1 MKFYKIILFGSL
13 ILSIYSS
20 TLCGDEEATGSS
32 AKDCQKYETDD
43 EYPYCCFLKGTYEGT
58 SYETCASLTKQ
69 EYDNIKNTIK
79 SYEDEDDLDVKK
91 LDCKSFYLELSIL
104 SFILLLL

>member
-1 MKFYKIILFGSL
+1 MKFYKIILFVSL

-20 TLCGDEEATGSS
+20 TLCSDDEATGSS
-32 AKDCQKYETDD
+32 AKDCEKYEKDD
-43 EYPYCCFLKGTYEGT
+43 GFPYCCFLKGTDEGK
-58 SYETCASLTKQ
+58 SVETCISLTKQ
-69 EYDNIKNTIK
+69 QYDNIKNTMK
-79 SYEDEDDLDVKK
+79 SLEENDYEIKK